1 MRRGRGE
8 RSEAR
13 RERKVEGMEARK
25 GWILTAFGE
34 IDASACYVNVVF
46 CITPCFHVMLGP
58 KRRESGV
65 YSK

>member
-1 MRRGRGE
+1 
-8 RSEAR
+8 
-13 RERKVEGMEARK
+13 MEARK

-34 IDASACYVNVVF
+34 IDASACSVNVVF
-46 CITPCFHVMLGP
+46 CMTPCFHVMLGP